1 MTPAVF
7 PISESPHLNA
17 SSGEICCA
25 SNETGDLIHVPDSM
39 VHFTHAG
46 WDCRKSQEEFA
57 TRIFST
63 SNEKER

>member
-7 PISESPHLNA
+7 PVSEYPHLNA
-17 SSGEICCA
+17 SSGGICRASYEI
-25 SNETGDLIHVPDSM
+25 GDLIHVPDSM

-46 WDCRKSQEEFA
+46 WDCRESQEEFA
-57 TRIFST
+57 ARIFST